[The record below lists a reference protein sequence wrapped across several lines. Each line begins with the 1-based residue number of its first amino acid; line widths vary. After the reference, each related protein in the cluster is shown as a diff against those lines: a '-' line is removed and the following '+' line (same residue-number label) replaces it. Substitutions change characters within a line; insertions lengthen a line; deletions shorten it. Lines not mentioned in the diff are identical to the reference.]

1 MTEAILSG
9 LWAGYGLAMPVGAV
23 AVLMVDLTA
32 RTSFRVGAT
41 AALGAA
47 TADAFYAIAAAVGGS
62 ALADTIQPFTTP
74 LRWVASV
81 ILVLMAIRISVTAV
95 RNRRESGNAADEQ
108 DSQITPFRS
117 YLTYLALTALNP
129 WPAVYFAALLLG
141 QQANGD
147 ISPSNQ
153 AAYVIAIV
161 FASASWQLLL
171 AGGGTVLGR
180 VLTSQRGR
188 MITALVSSGVI
199 ISLAVGVV
207 A

>member
-32 RTSFRVGAT
+32 RTSFRIGAA

-95 RNRRESGNAADEQ
+95 RNRGESGNTADEQ

-153 AAYVIAIV
+153 AAYIVAIV

-199 ISLAVGVV
+199 VSLAVGVV
-207 A
+207 V